1 MHPNIR
7 IGGPT
12 VGLKSVMA
20 AALVAIAGTAPL
32 AAQAQSSTLKAG
44 VIRYDTHSRT
54 NGVTGVGI
62 PPGAD
67 ADVGSAT
74 TLFLSY
80 ELELKPKLGIELV
93 LGVPP
98 KIKARATGSVAFLG
112 EVLTARN
119 VAPTALL
126 NYHFGEPGDALRPYV
141 GVGLNY
147 TRFTNIQ
154 TPYAWDVKLGDS
166 AGLAAQ
172 VGLDYTLAKN
182 CGLFASV
189 ARVDVKSKLVATG
202 ATVLQSTIDFRPF
215 TYSAGAYYK
224 F

>member
-1 MHPNIR
+1 VLTAACLAIA
-7 IGGPT
+7 T
-12 VGLKSVMA
+12 VGTTL
-20 AALVAIAGTAPL
+20 PL

-44 VIRYDTHSRT
+44 VIRYDAHSRT

-67 ADVGSAT
+67 AEVGDAT
-74 TLFLSY
+74 TVFFTY
-80 ELELKPKLGIELV
+80 EYEIKPQVGIELV

-98 KIKARATGSVAFLG
+98 KIKAKATGSVAFLG
-112 EVLTARN
+112 EVLSARN
-119 VAPTALL
+119 VAPTLL
-126 NYHFGEPGDALRPYV
+126 VNYHLGEAGDRLRPYI
-141 GVGLNY
+141 GLGLNY
-147 TRFTNIQ
+147 TRFTDIK
-154 TPYAWDVKLGDS
+154 TPYAWDVKLRDS
-166 AGLAAQ
+166 FGFAGQ

-202 ATVLQSTIDFRPF
+202 ATVLQSTIDFHPY
-215 TYSAGAYYK
+215 TYAAGAYYK